1 LDMALID
8 AVETGRWVVR
18 GAATGVSAVVDPHGN
33 VVDVLPLDRAGLL
46 VAKIGRAIDTPY
58 LHFGALWL
66 VLLALIGLG
75 IGLGQGRTR
84 AVVGWR
90 SARGPA

>member
-1 LDMALID
+1 MAVID

-18 GAATGVSAVVDPHGN
+18 GAATGVSAVVDPHGRI
-33 VVDVLPLDRAGLL
+33 VGSLPLDRPGLL
-46 VAKIGRAIDTPY
+46 TAEIGRPVDTPY

-66 VLLALIGLG
+66 VLLELIALG
-75 IGLGQGRTR
+75 IGLGQAR
-84 AVVGWR
+84 ARKVGWR